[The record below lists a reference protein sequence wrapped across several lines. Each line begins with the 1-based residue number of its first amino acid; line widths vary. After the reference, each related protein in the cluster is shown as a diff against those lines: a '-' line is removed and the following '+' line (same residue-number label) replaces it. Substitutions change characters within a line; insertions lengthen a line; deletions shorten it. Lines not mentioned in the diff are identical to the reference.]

1 MLSDWEWKATAQR
14 LDDPRYVAYCSLR
27 TPRRFVTHLVVS
39 LIVVGFLL
47 FLVAADYVPMP
58 PVRWLILPGVIWA
71 GVLLLQAWFAFGPAR
86 RPIDR
91 HDVDQEVARIA
102 KQHADRR
109 APRRED
115 WSESL
120 WNHAVVA
127 LLALFGFMLLFATG
141 VLPVRWG
148 VLLLIAVSIAGLAV
162 HSWLVN
168 RRRPA
173 LPAEADEH
181 EPAATR
187 LGGHR
192 TPRRYGE
199 GAAAAP
205 SGPETLHGPGLS
217 TNGSGRVPSPQP
229 NGGRRGHQTAG
240 TGDHPRR
247 LRGNETPRR

>member
-1 MLSDWEWKATAQR
+1 
-14 LDDPRYVAYCSLR
+14 
-27 TPRRFVTHLVVS
+27 
-39 LIVVGFLL
+39 
-47 FLVAADYVPMP
+47 
-58 PVRWLILPGVIWA
+58 
-71 GVLLLQAWFAFGPAR
+71 
-86 RPIDR
+86 
-91 HDVDQEVARIA
+91 
-102 KQHADRR
+102 
-109 APRRED
+109 
-115 WSESL
+115 
-120 WNHAVVA
+120 
-127 LLALFGFMLLFATG
+127 MLLFATG